1 MDRIIKFLPWLNIG
15 MNVIAFFPFT
25 LHIIITDG
33 GAFGFGYLAL
43 PFTVFINIGGILAM
57 FQIVRKSSRRS
68 YAIINGIFGVAGMLL
83 LFLVLVEWWTAV
95 LEKVSTM
102 VDLLRRTVDEIIL
115 DIAVAHGLTS
125 IRVAQYLTIALYTH
139 WIILHRTDAVWI

>member
-1 MDRIIKFLPWLNIG
+1 MDRIVKFLPWLNIG

-43 PFTVFINIGGILAM
+43 PFTVFMNVGGILAM

-68 YAIINGIFGVAGMLL
+68 YAIINGIFAVAGMLL

-102 VDLLRRTVDEIIL
+102 
-115 DIAVAHGLTS
+115 G
-125 IRVAQYLTIALYTH
+125 
-139 WIILHRTDAVWI
+139 